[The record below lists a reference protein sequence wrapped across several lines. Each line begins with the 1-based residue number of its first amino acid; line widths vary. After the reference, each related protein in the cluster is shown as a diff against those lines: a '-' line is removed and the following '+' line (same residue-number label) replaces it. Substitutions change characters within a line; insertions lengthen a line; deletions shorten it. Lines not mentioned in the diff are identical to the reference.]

1 MPATGKPVLPLR
13 LVVLDL
19 LGTLVVAAGVYELFT
34 DESALLP
41 EAVRFPGYA
50 LLLIVIGLA
59 IMLPAVFGVVRHF
72 RDRHS
77 GRRA

>member
-1 MPATGKPVLPLR
+1 MPANGKPVIPVR

-19 LGTLVVAAGVYELFT
+19 LGTLVVAAGLYELFT

-41 EAVRFPGYA
+41 EAARFPGYA

-59 IMLPAVFGVVRHF
+59 IMLPAVFGIVQFFQDNRPG
-72 RDRHS
+72 S
-77 GRRA
+77 